1 MTARRSAIVV
11 PIRLP
16 AALGTLMLRESA
28 TARLGVPAHVTLLF
42 PFAEARSIGPETL
55 ASIARVVAAAPAF
68 DVTFREIRRFEP
80 GEGAPNGVVWLAPEP
95 AEPFLSLIDGLWKAF
110 PDYPPYGGAFD
121 EVIPHVTI
129 ADDDGTRMDANE
141 AEAALHLPFR
151 RRATHAV
158 LIVEDGNGRWRTR
171 RRFPLADESRAKL
184 ERGSDLA
191 ESGDRIQIEG

>member
-16 AALGTLMLRESA
+16 AALGTLMLRESE

-42 PFAEARSIGPETL
+42 PFAETPSLGPETF
-55 ASIARVVAAAPAF
+55 ASIGRVVADAPAF
-68 DVTFREIRRFEP
+68 DVTFGEIRRFEP

-95 AEPFLSLIDGLWKAF
+95 AEPFLSLIDRLWQAF

-141 AEAALHLPFR
+141 AEAVLHLPFR
-151 RRATHAV
+151 RRVSAAA
-158 LIVEDGNGRWRTR
+158 LIVEGPNGRWRTR
-171 RRFPLADESRAKL
+171 RRFPLGAAGR
-184 ERGSDLA
+184 
-191 ESGDRIQIEG
+191 